1 MISPEFLITAL
12 IVVLAPGTGVV
23 YTLAVGIGRGRLA
36 SAFAAF
42 GCTLG
47 ILPHIAAALLGV
59 AALLHTSAVLFQ
71 IFKFAGA
78 AYLVY
83 LAIQVLRDRGTLSI
97 SPRRDQKSLFQ
108 IVRTGFLINILNPKL
123 SVFFLAFLP
132 QFAPAGR
139 ADTLFHMLVLSAI
152 FMLMTFAVFVV
163 YGQFAGL
170 ARDYVLACESVMA
183 WFRRLTALAFG
194 AMGLRLAL
202 SEA

>member
-36 SAFAAF
+36 SAFAAL

-47 ILPHIAAALLGV
+47 ILPHISAAILGV
-59 AALLHTSAVLFQ
+59 AALLHTSALLFQ

-78 AYLVY
+78 AYLIY

-97 SPRRDQKSLFQ
+97 SPRKDNKTLWQT
-108 IVRTGFLINILNPKL
+108 VRTGFLINILNPKL

-132 QFAPAGR
+132 QFAPV
-139 ADTLFHMLVLSAI
+139 DTPNALPHMLLLSAI
-152 FMLMTFAVFVV
+152 FMLMTFVVFVI
-163 YGQFAGL
+163 YGQFAAL
-170 ARDYVLACESVMA
+170 ARDYVLARENVMA

-202 SEA
+202 SET